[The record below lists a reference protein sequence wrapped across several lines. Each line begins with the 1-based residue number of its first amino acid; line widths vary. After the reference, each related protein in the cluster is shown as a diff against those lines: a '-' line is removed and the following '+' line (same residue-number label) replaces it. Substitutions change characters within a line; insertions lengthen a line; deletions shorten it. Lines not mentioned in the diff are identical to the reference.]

1 MWECLIPTTTP
12 SFLDIANCVFTI
24 AFGDM
29 IFTSI
34 IFVAI
39 FAYVGWKKNLP
50 MQAMLPMGI
59 VMIALLTVTTT
70 TGTLDWLFWSGIII
84 IFILFAL
91 GLAKRLKIL

>member
-1 MWECLIPTTTP
+1 MWECLTPTTTP
-12 SFLDIANCVFTI
+12 SFLDIGNCVFTI

-50 MQAMLPMGI
+50 MTAMLPMGI
-59 VMIALLTVTTT
+59 GIVALLSITSK
-70 TGTLDWLFWSGIII
+70 GYLDWLFWSGIVIM
-84 IFILFAL
+84 FILFAI

>member
-1 MWECLIPTTTP
+1 
-12 SFLDIANCVFTI
+12 
-24 AFGDM
+24 M

-50 MQAMLPMGI
+50 MTAMLPMGI
-59 VMIALLTVTTT
+59 GIVALLSITSK
-70 TGTLDWLFWSGIII
+70 GYLDWLFWCGIVIM
-84 IFILFAL
+84 FILFAI